1 MKKTMFVLI
10 LTSILLVAI
19 VPVVFAESET
29 PECAGCFGDV
39 MSDKAQR
46 KDFTITVDG
55 NSLNYLNM
63 GQRMKDIAQGENLSV
78 SNPER
83 NVKPGASDWIAD
95 VKFVRCSDCG
105 E

>member
-1 MKKTMFVLI
+1 MKKTFLVLL
-10 LTSILLVAI
+10 LTTLLLI
-19 VPVVFAESET
+19 VIAPAVFAKSET
-29 PECAGCFGDV
+29 QECAGCFGDV

-55 NSLNYLNM
+55 NPLTYDNM
-63 GQRMKDIAQGENLSV
+63 GQRMKDIAQGENLSE

-83 NVKPGASDWIAD
+83 NVKPGASDWIGD
-95 VKFVRCSDCG
+95 VKSDRCGACN